1 MGRLQIGGKAFV
13 LRLGEFLQPMKRHK
27 RHGFS
32 SPTKSNPFQISI
44 VICLL
49 SSLVLRYG
57 LIDFETGDL
66 DAFTNWYD
74 FIVNNG
80 YFYALKHK
88 FANYTPAYHYLLLF
102 SSLLGLPKIVAIK
115 LISIVFDFVCAFFV
129 YKIVRL
135 KYPEGMAPI
144 FAALLTLF
152 SPTVVMNGSLW
163 GQCDVIYTTGLL
175 ACIYFLLIK
184 RESYAFFA
192 FGLAL
197 AFKLQAI
204 FLMPLLLVLFVRK
217 EVSWKSFFLI
227 PLVYLAVITPAWL
240 VGRPLDELLLIYVE
254 QAGQYT
260 ELTMNAP
267 NLYQWIPQTYY
278 DIFLPTGLIWT
289 GLLVCGLVVMAM
301 RSRVKITKEMLIL
314 LATLSVT
321 VCPYFL
327 PKMHERYFFAADV
340 ISIVF
345 AFYSPRHFY
354 IPVVIGMGSF
364 FFYFPYL
371 FGSKYAFALMP
382 YLALALLAV
391 IIVVGREFLVAL
403 HGDRTTPKT
412 ER

>member
-1 MGRLQIGGKAFV
+1 MDSHPPP
-13 LRLGEFLQPMKRHK
+13 QPPPFHK
-27 RHGFS
+27 
-32 SPTKSNPFQISI
+32 TNPFQISI

-57 LIDFETGDL
+57 LIDFGSGDL
-66 DAFTNWYD
+66 DVFSSWYD
-74 FIVNNG
+74 FQVNNG

-88 FANYTPAYHYLLLF
+88 FSPYTPAYHYLLVF
-102 SSLLGLPKIVAIK
+102 SSFLGLPKIVAIK
-115 LISIVFDFVCAFFV
+115 LISIIFDFVCAFFV

-152 SPTVVMNGSLW
+152 SPTVVINGSFW
-163 GQCDVIYTTGLL
+163 GQSDVIYTTGLL
-175 ACIYFLLIK
+175 ACIYFLLTK
-184 RESYAFFA
+184 RKNYGFFA

-217 EVSWKSFFLI
+217 EASWKSFFLI
-227 PLVYLAVITPAWL
+227 PLVYLASIMPAWA

-254 QAGQYT
+254 QAGMFK
-260 ELTMNAP
+260 ELTMSAP

-278 DIFLPTGLIWT
+278 DIFHPAGIVCT
-289 GLLVCGLVVMAM
+289 GLLVCGLAVVALK
-301 RSRVKITKEMLIL
+301 SRVNITKEMLIL

-321 VCPYFL
+321 ACPYFL
-327 PKMHERYFFAADV
+327 PNMHERYFFAADV

-354 IPVVIGMGSF
+354 IPVVIGMSSF
-364 FFYFPYL
+364 FAYFPFL
-371 FGSKYAFALMP
+371 FNSKAELLP
-382 YLALALLAV
+382 YLAFAMLAV
-391 IIVVGREFLVAL
+391 IIILGREFLVLASM
-403 HGDRTTPKT
+403 DRTAPM
-412 ER
+412 EA